1 MSEFLQLL
9 KTNRNYRYT
18 WSGQVV
24 SEIGDHFNNVAV
36 FSLALANTGSG
47 LVVTGIMLSR
57 AIPAVMAGPVAGVI
71 LDRLDRKRIMIASD
85 LIRAV
90 VAIGFILAIP
100 RSDTW
105 LLYLLSALL
114 MFASPFFTSGR
125 SAILPTIANKQELH
139 TANSL
144 TQTTQWMT
152 LTIGAFLGG
161 TSIMQFGYKWAFT
174 FNALSF
180 LFSAACISRLRV
192 ERGSFRA
199 ERTALAE
206 DKVVRPWHEY
216 TEGLRYMRA
225 SPLILGLA
233 LVGIGWAS
241 GGGAAQI
248 LFSLFG
254 ELVFNRGPAGI
265 GYLWAAAGV
274 GLLVG
279 GTFAHWLGKRISFDA
294 YKRTISICYVIHGG
308 TYVIFSQMRAFQ
320 MALLF
325 LGISRAAVAVSS
337 VLNMSQLLRHVSD
350 EFRGRVFAT
359 METMQWSTM
368 MLSMAG
374 AGVASANLEPAHDR
388 RRFGLAQFQHGI
400 LLAVGQ
406 LDGPI
411 AGAGARRR
419 GAGRNR
425 STRRPGGVNGRA
437 HSTGDGSCQAHR
449 ARDRAAAVSGGLSR
463 GHPLRRVGKRR
474 ARYGRRMRIGAAV
487 PGQSRKAST
496 KSSACFAKWKSS
508 SDRFTGWSTTPRAS
522 AAAIRSKSPKPT
534 GISSTT

>member
-1 MSEFLQLL
+1 MSDFVDLL
-9 KTNRNYRYT
+9 KTNRNYRWT

-36 FSLALANTGSG
+36 FSLALANTRSG

-57 AIPAVMAGPVAGVI
+57 AIPAVLAGPVAGVV

-100 RSDTW
+100 RSETS

-125 SAILPTIANKQELH
+125 SAILPTIANKEELH

-161 TSIMQFGYKWAFT
+161 TTVVQFGYKWAFA

-180 LFSAACISRLRV
+180 LFSAVCISRLRL
-192 ERGSFRA
+192 ERGGFRA

-216 TEGLRYMRA
+216 TEGLRYMRS
-225 SPLILGLA
+225 SPLILGIALLA
-233 LVGIGWAS
+233 VGWAS

-279 GTFAHWLGKRISFDA
+279 GTFAHWLGKRISFGA

-308 TYVIFSQMRAFQ
+308 SYVIFSQMRDFQ

-325 LGISRAAVAVSS
+325 LAISRSAIAVSS

-359 METMQWSTM
+359 METMSWSTM

-374 AGVASANLEPAHDR
+374 AGVASESWSPRTIGVISGLLSSSTAFFWLWANWTGRLPEPAR
-388 RRFGLAQFQHGI
+388 EGVEPEEIEVHGDP
-400 LLAVGQ
+400 V
-406 LDGPI
+406 
-411 AGAGARRR
+411 
-419 GAGRNR
+419 
-425 STRRPGGVNGRA
+425 V
-437 HSTGDGSCQAHR
+437 
-449 ARDRAAAVSGGLSR
+449 
-463 GHPLRRVGKRR
+463 
-474 ARYGRRMRIGAAV
+474 
-487 PGQSRKAST
+487 
-496 KSSACFAKWKSS
+496 
-508 SDRFTGWSTTPRAS
+508 
-522 AAAIRSKSPKPT
+522 
-534 GISSTT
+534 

>member
-1 MSEFLQLL
+1 MAEFLDLL

-18 WSGQVV
+18 WCGQVV

-36 FSLALANTGSG
+36 FALALANTRSG
-47 LVVTGIMLSR
+47 LVVTGIMLAR
-57 AIPAVMAGPVAGVI
+57 AIPAVMAGPVAGVV
-71 LDRLDRKRIMIASD
+71 LDRFDRRRIMIASD

-100 RSDTW
+100 SGNTW
-105 LLYLLSALL
+105 LLYPLSALL

-125 SAILPTIANKQELH
+125 SSILPTIANKEELH

-161 TSIMQFGYKWAFT
+161 TSVMQFGYRWAFA
-174 FNALSF
+174 FNSLSF
-180 LFSAACISRLRV
+180 VFSAACISRLRV
-192 ERGSFRA
+192 PRGHFKA

-216 TEGLRYMRA
+216 AEGLRYMKA
-225 SPLILGLA
+225 SPLILGIG
-233 LVGIGWAS
+233 LVGVGWAS

-274 GLLVG
+274 GLLAG
-279 GTFAHWLGKRISFDA
+279 GAFAHWLGKRVSFEA

-308 TYVIFSQMRAFQ
+308 AYVIFSQMRDFQ
-320 MALLF
+320 TALVF

-359 METMQWSTM
+359 METMQWSVM

-374 AGVASANLEPAHDR
+374 AGAASTNWSPRSIGVVSGLLSSSTAFFWLWANWTGRLPEPAR
-388 RRFGLAQFQHGI
+388 EGVEPEEVEIHGDP
-400 LLAVGQ
+400 V
-406 LDGPI
+406 
-411 AGAGARRR
+411 
-419 GAGRNR
+419 
-425 STRRPGGVNGRA
+425 V
-437 HSTGDGSCQAHR
+437 
-449 ARDRAAAVSGGLSR
+449 
-463 GHPLRRVGKRR
+463 
-474 ARYGRRMRIGAAV
+474 
-487 PGQSRKAST
+487 
-496 KSSACFAKWKSS
+496 
-508 SDRFTGWSTTPRAS
+508 
-522 AAAIRSKSPKPT
+522 
-534 GISSTT
+534 

>member
-1 MSEFLQLL
+1 M
-9 KTNRNYRYT
+9 
-18 WSGQVV
+18 V

-36 FSLALANTGSG
+36 FSLALANTRSG

-57 AIPAVMAGPVAGVI
+57 AIPAMLAGPVAGVL
-71 LDRLDRKRIMIASD
+71 LDRLDRKRVMIASD
-85 LIRAV
+85 LIRAA

-125 SAILPTIANKQELH
+125 SSILPTIADKNELH

-161 TSIMQFGYKWAFT
+161 TTVMQFGYKWAFT

-192 ERGSFRA
+192 DRGSFRA

-216 TEGLRYMRA
+216 TEGLRYMKA

-233 LVGIGWAS
+233 LLGIGWAS

-274 GLLVG
+274 GLLAG
-279 GTFAHWLGKRISFDA
+279 GTFAHWLGKRISFGA
-294 YKRTISICYVIHGG
+294 YKRTISVCYVIHGG
-308 TYVIFSQMRAFQ
+308 AYVIFSQMRDFQ

-325 LGISRAAVAVSS
+325 LGISRAAIAVSS

-374 AGVASANLEPAHDR
+374 AGVASESWSPRTIGVVSGLLSSSTAFFWLWANWSGRLPEPAREGVEPDEIEV
-388 RRFGLAQFQHGI
+388 HGDP
-400 LLAVGQ
+400 V
-406 LDGPI
+406 
-411 AGAGARRR
+411 
-419 GAGRNR
+419 
-425 STRRPGGVNGRA
+425 V
-437 HSTGDGSCQAHR
+437 
-449 ARDRAAAVSGGLSR
+449 
-463 GHPLRRVGKRR
+463 
-474 ARYGRRMRIGAAV
+474 
-487 PGQSRKAST
+487 
-496 KSSACFAKWKSS
+496 
-508 SDRFTGWSTTPRAS
+508 
-522 AAAIRSKSPKPT
+522 
-534 GISSTT
+534 

>member
-9 KTNRNYRYT
+9 KSNRNYRYA

-57 AIPAVMAGPVAGVI
+57 AIPAVMAGPIAGVV

-125 SAILPTIANKQELH
+125 SAILPTIANKEELH

-152 LTIGAFLGG
+152 MTIGAFLGG
-161 TSIMQFGYKWAFT
+161 TTIMQFGYKWAFT

-180 LFSAACISRLRV
+180 VFSAACISRLRV

-199 ERTALAE
+199 ERTALTE

-216 TEGLRYMRA
+216 TEGLRYMRS
-225 SPLILGLA
+225 SPLILALA
-233 LVGIGWAS
+233 LLGIGWAS

-279 GTFAHWLGKRISFDA
+279 GTFAHWLGKRISFGA

-308 TYVIFSQMRAFQ
+308 AYVIFSQMRDFQ

-325 LGISRAAVAVSS
+325 LGISRAAIAVSS

-374 AGVASANLEPAHDR
+374 AGVASESWSPRTIGVVSGLLSSSTAFFWLWANWTGRLPEPAR
-388 RRFGLAQFQHGI
+388 AGIEPEEIEVHGDP
-400 LLAVGQ
+400 V
-406 LDGPI
+406 
-411 AGAGARRR
+411 
-419 GAGRNR
+419 
-425 STRRPGGVNGRA
+425 V
-437 HSTGDGSCQAHR
+437 
-449 ARDRAAAVSGGLSR
+449 
-463 GHPLRRVGKRR
+463 
-474 ARYGRRMRIGAAV
+474 
-487 PGQSRKAST
+487 
-496 KSSACFAKWKSS
+496 
-508 SDRFTGWSTTPRAS
+508 
-522 AAAIRSKSPKPT
+522 
-534 GISSTT
+534 

>member
-1 MSEFLQLL
+1 M
-9 KTNRNYRYT
+9 
-18 WSGQVV
+18 V

-36 FSLALANTGSG
+36 FSLALANTRSG

-125 SAILPTIANKQELH
+125 SAILPTIANKAELH

-161 TSIMQFGYKWAFT
+161 TSITQFGYKWAFT

-180 LFSAACISRLRV
+180 VFSAACISRLRV
-192 ERGSFRA
+192 KGGGFRA

-216 TEGLRYMRA
+216 TEGLRYMKA
-225 SPLILGLA
+225 SPLILGIA
-233 LVGIGWAS
+233 LLGIGWAS

-274 GLLVG
+274 GLLAG
-279 GTFAHWLGKRISFDA
+279 GTFAHWLGKRISFGA

-308 TYVIFSQMRAFQ
+308 SYVIFSQMRSFQ

-325 LGISRAAVAVSS
+325 LAISRSAIAVSS
-337 VLNMSQLLRHVSD
+337 VLNMSQLLQHVSN

-374 AGVASANLEPAHDR
+374 AGVASQTWSPRSIGVASGLLSSSTAFFWLWANWTKRLPEPAR
-388 RRFGLAQFQHGI
+388 EGVEPEEIEIHGDP
-400 LLAVGQ
+400 V
-406 LDGPI
+406 
-411 AGAGARRR
+411 
-419 GAGRNR
+419 
-425 STRRPGGVNGRA
+425 V
-437 HSTGDGSCQAHR
+437 
-449 ARDRAAAVSGGLSR
+449 
-463 GHPLRRVGKRR
+463 
-474 ARYGRRMRIGAAV
+474 
-487 PGQSRKAST
+487 
-496 KSSACFAKWKSS
+496 
-508 SDRFTGWSTTPRAS
+508 
-522 AAAIRSKSPKPT
+522 
-534 GISSTT
+534 

>member
-1 MSEFLQLL
+1 MSEFVQLL
-9 KTNRNYRYT
+9 KTNRNYRYA

-36 FSLALANTGSG
+36 FSLALANTRSG

-57 AIPAVMAGPVAGVI
+57 AIPAVMAGPIAGVI

-125 SAILPTIANKQELH
+125 SAILPSIANKAELH

-161 TSIMQFGYKWAFT
+161 TSVMQFGYRWAFT

-192 ERGSFRA
+192 ESGGFKA

-265 GYLWAAAGV
+265 GYLWAAAGL

-279 GTFAHWLGKRISFDA
+279 GTFAHWLGKRISFDG

-308 TYVIFSQMRAFQ
+308 AYVIFSQMRDFQ

-325 LGISRAAVAVSS
+325 LGISRGAVAVSS

-374 AGVASANLEPAHDR
+374 AGVASESWSPRTIGVVSGLLSSSTAFFWLWANWTGRLPEPAR
-388 RRFGLAQFQHGI
+388 EGVEPEEIEVHGDP
-400 LLAVGQ
+400 V
-406 LDGPI
+406 
-411 AGAGARRR
+411 
-419 GAGRNR
+419 
-425 STRRPGGVNGRA
+425 V
-437 HSTGDGSCQAHR
+437 
-449 ARDRAAAVSGGLSR
+449 
-463 GHPLRRVGKRR
+463 
-474 ARYGRRMRIGAAV
+474 
-487 PGQSRKAST
+487 
-496 KSSACFAKWKSS
+496 
-508 SDRFTGWSTTPRAS
+508 
-522 AAAIRSKSPKPT
+522 
-534 GISSTT
+534 